1 MCGVAQIVNGR
12 LLSNRMRISMW
23 MRQLSTDTNIARIA
37 GKGEYM
43 KKDEAVKQME
53 FCLELAKRLLDD
65 INNAE
70 ESSYNGC
77 CYGRSK
83 IVQDITRLRREM
95 LVLKKG
101 I

>member
-1 MCGVAQIVNGR
+1 MEKN
-12 LLSNRMRISMW
+12 
-23 MRQLSTDTNIARIA
+23 
-37 GKGEYM
+37 
-43 KKDEAVKQME
+43 EAVKQME

-70 ESSYNGC
+70 ESKFNRC
-77 CYGRSK
+77 CYGRHK
-83 IVQDITRLRREM
+83 LVQDIIRLRREI

>member
-1 MCGVAQIVNGR
+1 
-12 LLSNRMRISMW
+12 
-23 MRQLSTDTNIARIA
+23 
-37 GKGEYM
+37 M
-43 KKDEAVKQME
+43 KKNEAVKQME

-70 ESSYNGC
+70 ESRFNGC
-77 CYGRSK
+77 CYGRYQL
-83 IVQDITRLRREM
+83 VQDITRLRREL